1 MDRIRKALMTL
12 NGLAGL
18 LKGVVPEP
26 LEGRPT
32 FLKDTIDWIDSG
44 DEDAYQEGF
53 VTGIR
58 KMDPGQRDQFANVT
72 GIPRALIA
80 EAAGEE
86 PGDKTRKLS
95 EIRDDVIEAIA
106 AKYDRGEEVTRRG
119 Q

>member
-1 MDRIRKALMTL
+1 MDRIRKAIMTL

-18 LKGVVPEP
+18 LIGVVPEP

-32 FLKDTIDWIDSG
+32 FLNDTICWIDTG
-44 DEDAYQEGF
+44 DEDAYREGF

-58 KMDPGQRDQFANVT
+58 KMDLGQREQFADAT

-80 EAAGEE
+80 EVAGEE
-86 PGDKTRKLS
+86 PADKTRQSS

-106 AKYDRGEEVTRRG
+106 ANYDRGEEVTRRA